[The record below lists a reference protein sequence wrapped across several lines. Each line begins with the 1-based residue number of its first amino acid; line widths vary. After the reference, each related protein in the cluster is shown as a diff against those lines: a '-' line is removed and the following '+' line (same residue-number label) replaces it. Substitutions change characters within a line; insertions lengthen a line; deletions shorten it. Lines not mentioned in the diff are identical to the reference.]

1 MAIDIRKD
9 SLNSGSIQSGLG
21 APMHLAAIGTLFTD
35 KSNGTIYINK
45 DNFVNWT
52 ELGAGGGSSG
62 STLPTF
68 TAGSIVFADASG
80 LTQDNANLF
89 WDNTNKRLGI
99 GTPSPLGS
107 SILDI
112 TSTSKGI
119 LIPRMTLT
127 QRNEIASPA
136 GGLQVIVTGETG
148 GEFVSMYNSSTT
160 AWIAMG
166 SGIALSSLLSA
177 TSSNIIDN
185 AANAQ
190 QWQWNT
196 LRGGNG
202 LTLSSGSSGATG
214 NTQSLFNV
222 SLTGTNSNAAQ
233 STYAARITNN
243 RNNTSGFANNF
254 ALYLSSTGSG
264 GAGVTNHAMF
274 VDAGAVVL
282 NTNAQLSYGALS
294 NANTDV
300 FNGTRIV
307 RNRGVQEWNNLTQS
321 SVNFRWFVSNSST
334 DILRLQGTNQV
345 GIGTSADVNASAIL
359 AVESTTRGLLMPR
372 MTLTQRNAITSPAAG
387 LQVVVTGETGGEFLS
402 IYNSSGATWQNVS
415 QWSNTG
421 QNSQSGQIFTLSNN
435 AAYQQFGSGGSI
447 IGFIGAAG
455 SLIPGSTTGFGIR
468 TDNTI
473 TFGNGS
479 RSHSAINVDGFVL
492 ADGSISGQGR
502 TKAATAVVDFQS
514 TTRGILIP
522 RMTLT
527 QRNAIASPAAGLQ
540 VIVTGEAGGEFV
552 SMYNSSTA
560 SWVSSQQALTL
571 TTTGSSGSSTF
582 VGSILNVPTYTL
594 AGLGGQS
601 ALSGTG
607 FVKISG
613 TSISYDNSV
622 YYLASN
628 PSGYTTNVGTVTSV
642 GLTSTTIGLTI
653 SSSPINTSGNI
664 ALNIA
669 TASGSQN
676 GLLSS
681 TDWTTFNNKQAAGNY
696 ITALTGEVTATG
708 PGSVT
713 ATLVNSAVIGKVL
726 TGLNLSG
733 GGTIASTDTIL
744 QAFGKT
750 QNQISALVGGVMY
763 EGTWNA
769 TTNSP
774 TIASGTGSKGDYYVV
789 STSGS
794 TNIDGITDWKI
805 GDWIIFNGTVWDK
818 VDNTDAVSSVN
829 AYTGAVSLVTG
840 DVLEGAGS
848 LPSRPSQLY
857 FTDARARAAISLTTI
872 ASSGSSS
879 YNSSTGVLNVP
890 TYTLSGLGGVP
901 TTRSITINGT
911 AFDLSADRSYSVGT
925 VTSVAALTLG
935 TTGTDLNS
943 TVANGTTTPV
953 ITLNIPT
960 ASATN
965 RGALS
970 STDWTTFNSKFTL
983 PALTSGSVLFSNGTT
998 IAQDN
1003 ANFFWDDTNN
1013 RLGIGT
1019 NAPANTLDVSGS
1031 ARVSGALTVLRVN
1044 TDGLANANN
1053 FSAAFNVFELR
1064 GTSSFGGTAYIYDGT
1079 NWRWR
1084 EGTNTGF
1091 LRLGISRSVSINGI
1105 PWNSTGTL
1113 NISVGFGAG
1122 GTGAASSMTA
1132 VGDLAL
1138 SSLTSGANNTSIGE
1152 ASLFNVSTG
1161 ANNTAIGRYAG
1172 TSSGGN
1178 SNANHS
1184 SSIFLGVGNGWLS
1197 GGTALTNTYIIGND
1211 VRTNL
1216 SNVFMLGR
1224 SDQTI
1229 MVGQGTSVGSGAI
1242 FQIDAT
1248 NRGLLIPRM
1257 TLAQRNAIASPAA
1270 GLQVIVTG
1278 EAGGEFVSM
1287 YNSSTASWVSSQQSL
1302 TLTTTGTSGSSTLVG
1317 GTLNIPT
1324 YTLAGLG
1331 GQVALSGT
1339 GFVKISGTSIS
1350 YDNSSYYLASN
1361 PSGFTSNAG
1370 TVTSVAAL
1378 TLGTSGTDLNS
1389 TVANGTTTPVITL
1402 NVPTASATNRGAL
1415 SSSDWTTFNNK
1426 ENAITTGTTLQYFRG
1441 DKTFQTLNTSVVPE
1455 LTNLYYTEARVN
1467 ANTNVAANTA
1477 ARHNAVTIGTG
1488 NGLSL
1493 STQVLSLGLA
1503 SSSANGAL
1511 SSSDWSAFNG
1521 KFTLPSLTSGSVL
1534 FSNGTTIT
1542 QDNANFFWD
1551 DTNNRLGIG
1560 TNAPANTLDVNGS
1573 VKVTSLIINT
1583 SGQSRAI
1590 TTFYGAGS
1598 DGNNIFI
1605 GGGGLSS
1612 GTGGGASSNGSYNT
1626 TIGVNALL
1634 NNTTGYQNT
1643 AVGYLALLNNTTGY
1657 ENTALGFRALLNNSA
1672 GYLNTAVG
1680 NNTLLSNTTGYANVA
1695 LGYNSLL
1702 NNTTGNNN
1710 MGIGYRALLNNAVG
1724 NFNVAIGLDT
1734 LLSNTSGSQNT
1745 AIGVNALL
1753 NNTTASDNIA
1763 IGISALFSNT
1773 IGYSNTSIGNGALRN
1788 NTTGHQNTANGY
1800 EVLFNN
1806 TTGHSNTAVGVQALY
1821 SNSTGLSNTALGYQ
1835 AGFGTGTNS
1844 NTTGDNNIFIG
1855 NQSVG
1860 VSSTESNRTWIGNSS
1875 TVSTWLG
1882 GSLLLGTTTDAPS
1895 AILNISSVT
1904 RGLLI
1909 PRMTTVQ
1916 KNAIASP
1923 ATGLQVYDTSTNSL
1937 EFYNGTAWQS
1947 AEPALGNPPV
1957 SGYVLSST
1965 SSGVRSWVAATG
1977 GGGSAYV
1984 VTGVSTTYTETA
1996 TSGTKIIKGNT
2007 SSGAFTITLPTAVGN
2022 TATIIIKKTA
2032 GTPSLTV
2039 DGAGTETID
2048 GGLTAV
2054 INRVYESITLV
2065 SDNTNWL
2072 II

>member
-1 MAIDIRKD
+1 
-9 SLNSGSIQSGLG
+9 
-21 APMHLAAIGTLFTD
+21 
-35 KSNGTIYINK
+35 
-45 DNFVNWT
+45 
-52 ELGAGGGSSG
+52 
-62 STLPTF
+62 
-68 TAGSIVFADASG
+68 
-80 LTQDNANLF
+80 
-89 WDNTNKRLGI
+89 
-99 GTPSPLGS
+99 
-107 SILDI
+107 
-112 TSTSKGI
+112 
-119 LIPRMTLT
+119 
-127 QRNEIASPA
+127 
-136 GGLQVIVTGETG
+136 
-148 GEFVSMYNSSTT
+148 
-160 AWIAMG
+160 
-166 SGIALSSLLSA
+166 
-177 TSSNIIDN
+177 
-185 AANAQ
+185 
-190 QWQWNT
+190 
-196 LRGGNG
+196 
-202 LTLSSGSSGATG
+202 
-214 NTQSLFNV
+214 
-222 SLTGTNSNAAQ
+222 
-233 STYAARITNN
+233 
-243 RNNTSGFANNF
+243 
-254 ALYLSSTGSG
+254 
-264 GAGVTNHAMF
+264 
-274 VDAGAVVL
+274 
-282 NTNAQLSYGALS
+282 
-294 NANTDV
+294 
-300 FNGTRIV
+300 
-307 RNRGVQEWNNLTQS
+307 
-321 SVNFRWFVSNSST
+321 
-334 DILRLQGTNQV
+334 
-345 GIGTSADVNASAIL
+345 
-359 AVESTTRGLLMPR
+359 
-372 MTLTQRNAITSPAAG
+372 
-387 LQVVVTGETGGEFLS
+387 
-402 IYNSSGATWQNVS
+402 
-415 QWSNTG
+415 
-421 QNSQSGQIFTLSNN
+421 
-435 AAYQQFGSGGSI
+435 
-447 IGFIGAAG
+447 
-455 SLIPGSTTGFGIR
+455 
-468 TDNTI
+468 
-473 TFGNGS
+473 
-479 RSHSAINVDGFVL
+479 
-492 ADGSISGQGR
+492 
-502 TKAATAVVDFQS
+502 
-514 TTRGILIP
+514 
-522 RMTLT
+522 
-527 QRNAIASPAAGLQ
+527 
-540 VIVTGEAGGEFV
+540 
-552 SMYNSSTA
+552 
-560 SWVSSQQALTL
+560 
-571 TTTGSSGSSTF
+571 
-582 VGSILNVPTYTL
+582 
-594 AGLGGQS
+594 
-601 ALSGTG
+601 
-607 FVKISG
+607 
-613 TSISYDNSV
+613 
-622 YYLASN
+622 
-628 PSGYTTNVGTVTSV
+628 
-642 GLTSTTIGLTI
+642 
-653 SSSPINTSGNI
+653 
-664 ALNIA
+664 
-669 TASGSQN
+669 
-676 GLLSS
+676 
-681 TDWTTFNNKQAAGNY
+681 
-696 ITALTGEVTATG
+696 
-708 PGSVT
+708 
-713 ATLVNSAVIGKVL
+713 
-726 TGLNLSG
+726 
-733 GGTIASTDTIL
+733 
-744 QAFGKT
+744 
-750 QNQISALVGGVMY
+750 
-763 EGTWNA
+763 
-769 TTNSP
+769 
-774 TIASGTGSKGDYYVV
+774 
-789 STSGS
+789 
-794 TNIDGITDWKI
+794 
-805 GDWIIFNGTVWDK
+805 
-818 VDNTDAVSSVN
+818 
-829 AYTGAVSLVTG
+829 
-840 DVLEGAGS
+840 
-848 LPSRPSQLY
+848 
-857 FTDARARAAISLTTI
+857 
-872 ASSGSSS
+872 
-879 YNSSTGVLNVP
+879 
-890 TYTLSGLGGVP
+890 
-901 TTRSITINGT
+901 
-911 AFDLSADRSYSVGT
+911 LSADRSYSV
-925 VTSVAALTLG
+925 
-935 TTGTDLNS
+935 
-943 TVANGTTTPV
+943 
-953 ITLNIPT
+953 
-960 ASATN
+960 
-965 RGALS
+965 
-970 STDWTTFNSKFTL
+970 
-983 PALTSGSVLFSNGTT
+983 
-998 IAQDN
+998 
-1003 ANFFWDDTNN
+1003 
-1013 RLGIGT
+1013 
-1019 NAPANTLDVSGS
+1019 
-1031 ARVSGALTVLRVN
+1031 
-1044 TDGLANANN
+1044 
-1053 FSAAFNVFELR
+1053 
-1064 GTSSFGGTAYIYDGT
+1064 
-1079 NWRWR
+1079 
-1084 EGTNTGF
+1084 
-1091 LRLGISRSVSINGI
+1091 
-1105 PWNSTGTL
+1105 
-1113 NISVGFGAG
+1113 
-1122 GTGAASSMTA
+1122 
-1132 VGDLAL
+1132 
-1138 SSLTSGANNTSIGE
+1138 
-1152 ASLFNVSTG
+1152 
-1161 ANNTAIGRYAG
+1161 
-1172 TSSGGN
+1172 
-1178 SNANHS
+1178 
-1184 SSIFLGVGNGWLS
+1184 
-1197 GGTALTNTYIIGND
+1197 
-1211 VRTNL
+1211 
-1216 SNVFMLGR
+1216 
-1224 SDQTI
+1224 
-1229 MVGQGTSVGSGAI
+1229 
-1242 FQIDAT
+1242 
-1248 NRGLLIPRM
+1248 
-1257 TLAQRNAIASPAA
+1257 
-1270 GLQVIVTG
+1270 
-1278 EAGGEFVSM
+1278 
-1287 YNSSTASWVSSQQSL
+1287 
-1302 TLTTTGTSGSSTLVG
+1302 
-1317 GTLNIPT
+1317 
-1324 YTLAGLG
+1324 
-1331 GQVALSGT
+1331 
-1339 GFVKISGTSIS
+1339 
-1350 YDNSSYYLASN
+1350 
-1361 PSGFTSNAG
+1361 G

-1415 SSSDWTTFNNK
+1415 SSTDWTTFNNK
-1426 ENAITTGTTLQYFRG
+1426 ENAITAGTNLQYFRG

-2007 SSGAFTITLPTAVGN
+2007 SGGAFTITLPTAVGN